1 MNVDLHMH
9 TSCSDGVYTPEEL
22 LTMAETAQLGEI
34 SITDHDTVEAYSHPC
49 VVSSSVSVIRGI
61 EISTEYNG
69 EDIHVLGYY
78 IHTEHKAI
86 AEYCQTFHQRR
97 LERALQIVDR
107 LAGLGYELDRT
118 PLEGLIKQGVAV
130 GRPHIA
136 RMLIEKGYFAT
147 IADVFQEVLHR
158 GAPAYVP
165 YQRCTIEE
173 CIELIHE
180 AGGVAVLAHP
190 GLIQHNLQAVLPY
203 AFDGIEVFHPKNR
216 GRENEFMEIA
226 KTRHWL
232 ISGGSDFHGV
242 PGRFPEV
249 VGQFYV
255 PSERLHT
262 LLEYR
267 RKK

>member
-118 PLEGLIKQGVAV
+118 PLEGLIKQGVV
-130 GRPHIA
+130 WDGRILHECLLKRVTLQRLQTCSKRCCI
-136 RMLIEKGYFAT
+136 
-147 IADVFQEVLHR
+147 EVLR
-158 GAPAYVP
+158 RMY
-165 YQRCTIEE
+165 RIS
-173 CIELIHE
+173 
-180 AGGVAVLAHP
+180 AVRSR
-190 GLIQHNLQAVLPY
+190 NV
-203 AFDGIEVFHPKNR
+203 
-216 GRENEFMEIA
+216 
-226 KTRHWL
+226 
-232 ISGGSDFHGV
+232 SS
-242 PGRFPEV
+242 
-249 VGQFYV
+249 
-255 PSERLHT
+255 
-262 LLEYR
+262 
-267 RKK
+267 